1 MDQLQ
6 VAPNIR
12 RRTNVSAA
20 RRKSTC
26 VLRSAEVIE
35 NLRKIDEL
43 RQREEERKEKEAAMQ
58 AYFDK
63 EESRRNEL
71 VKWIHLGE
79 EVNNKISIRRLHT
92 AKTVDGGF
100 FCVHVLLRYQEIML
114 CEGYV
119 APTSRR
125 YNPHYSNDE

>member
-12 RRTNVSAA
+12 RRTSVSAA

-26 VLRSAEVIE
+26 VLRSAKVIE
-35 NLRKIDEL
+35 NLRRIDEL
-43 RQREEERKEKEAAMQ
+43 RQREEKRKEKEAAMQ

-63 EESRRNEL
+63 EESRRNEV

-79 EVNNKISIRRLHT
+79 EVNNKSIRRLHT

-100 FCVHVLLRYQEIML
+100 FCVHVLLRYQELML
-114 CEGYV
+114 SESYV

-125 YNPHYSNDE
+125 YNRHYSNDE